1 VYIYIPNI
9 KSCIT
14 VGMFCKTTLS
24 TVYTTSLE
32 SPYTLNKVEKSLS
45 FINASIDPAEIAGG
59 TAPI

>member
-1 VYIYIPNI
+1 
-9 KSCIT
+9 
-14 VGMFCKTTLS
+14 MFCKTTLS